1 MDIDI
6 DVDQFDGLVE
16 GSTPRNSRCA
26 AAAGRLEAI
35 HALHQALP
43 TDRYSAACDALVAE
57 VACSSEPV
65 APFGVATVRRGVHD
79 LPTPRAPHRP
89 AHRDIDLDPGETDRH
104 LAAHQRPG

>member
-16 GSTPRNSRCA
+16 GIDAAELAVRA

-35 HALHQALP
+35 YALHQALP

-57 VACSSEPV
+57 VAC
-65 APFGVATVRRGVHD
+65 
-79 LPTPRAPHRP
+79 
-89 AHRDIDLDPGETDRH
+89 
-104 LAAHQRPG
+104 